1 MGLRV
6 YVMLINFH
14 KMTQIKGDS
23 DYMRNSIRTFIS
35 YLHDV
40 KKISKNTELSYERD
54 LRKMADYFEAGGK
67 LKVSEL
73 DAESLADYVEY
84 LKSQGK
90 KSSTV
95 SRSIASMKAFFQY
108 ELDEHVIDEDITGLL
123 KAPKIEKK
131 APVILSVEETEK
143 LLSQPAGKT
152 DKEIRDKAMLE
163 LLYATGIRVTELI
176 SMKLEDIDLDKDMVQ
191 VTSGGGRHREIPFGK
206 VADDALKNYIGD
218 VRNRMI
224 GEGTEDT
231 LFINCSGSPMSRQG
245 FWKILKYY
253 TRKAGIDVDI
263 TPHTLRH
270 SFAAHMVHNGADL
283 HAVQEMMGHSD
294 ISSTQIYV
302 KMDDSLRTQYAKAHP
317 RR

>member
-1 MGLRV
+1 M
-6 YVMLINFH
+6 N
-14 KMTQIKGDS
+14 
-23 DYMRNSIRTFIS
+23 

-54 LRKMADYFEAGGK
+54 LRKMADYFETAGITG
-67 LKVSEL
+67 VGEL
-73 DAESLADYVEY
+73 SAESLAGYIEY

-90 KSSTV
+90 KSSTI

-108 ELDEHVIDEDITGLL
+108 ELDSKEISSDVTTLL

-143 LLSQPAGKT
+143 LLSQPKGGT

-176 SMKLEDIDLDKDMVQ
+176 SMKLSDVDLSSDMVM
-191 VTSGGGRHREIPFGK
+191 VANGAGKRREIPIGK
-206 VADDALKNYIGD
+206 VADNALKNYIGD
-218 VRNRMI
+218 VRNRMM
-224 GEGTEDT
+224 GENDEDV
-231 LFINCSGSPMSRQG
+231 LFINCSGTPMSRQG

-253 TRKAGIDVDI
+253 TRKAGIESDI

-270 SFAAHMVHNGADL
+270 SFAAHMVHNGADI

-302 KMDDSLRTQYAKAHP
+302 KMDDSLKKEYAKAHP